1 MEVVIADHID
11 GARDARGVAV
21 IIDVFRAA
29 TLQCQAMA
37 QGAERVVPVAA
48 EATARQF
55 KATQPHWLLVGE
67 RHARKLPGFDHGNS
81 PSEIA
86 GLDLSGRTLIHT
98 THAGTQ
104 GLMAA
109 RDASVVLS
117 AALVNASAT
126 VRRIRELAPS
136 RVTLVRMGQEAR
148 ERTLED
154 DLCAEWLASQLR
166 DEPYDSASIPA
177 RLRQA
182 PSAQKFFD
190 PACDYAPRED
200 FDICVDLDRFGFA
213 LQLEGRQSAS
223 PWLAARN
230 TG

>member
-1 MEVVIADHID
+1 MEVVTTDFSS
-11 GARDARGVAV
+11 GARDARGVVV
-21 IIDVFRAA
+21 IIDVLRAA
-29 TLQCQAMA
+29 TLQCQAFA
-37 QGAERVVPVAA
+37 QGAARVLPVAE

-55 KATQPHWLLVGE
+55 KATNPDWLLVGE

-81 PSEIA
+81 PSEIS

-104 GLMAA
+104 GLAAA
-109 RDASVVLS
+109 RDATVVLS
-117 AALVNASAT
+117 AALVNATAT
-126 VRRIRELAPS
+126 AQRIRELAPE
-136 RVTLVRMGQEAR
+136 RVTLVRMGHEAR

-154 DLCAEWLASQLR
+154 DLCAAWLASLLRGETFDTAGIPGQL
-166 DEPYDSASIPA
+166 AV
-177 RLRQA
+177 A

-190 PACDYAPRED
+190 PACDYAPRAD
-200 FDICVDLDRFGFA
+200 FDICVDVDRFRFA

-230 TG
+230 PR

>member
-1 MEVVIADHID
+1 MEVIIADHIE

-37 QGAERVVPVAA
+37 QGADRVVPVAA

-86 GLDLSGRTLIHT
+86 SLDLTGRTLIHT

-126 VRRIRELAPS
+126 VRRIRELAPT
-136 RVTLVRMGQEAR
+136 RVTLVRMGQEAL

-166 DEPYDSASIPA
+166 GEPYDSAAIPA
-177 RLRQA
+177 RLREA

-190 PACDYAPRED
+190 PACDYAPLAD

-230 TG
+230 VG